1 MRTGRQPGEDM
12 FVAETLK
19 FGGAAFRHEVYKLVC
34 NMWEKAATSEDGSEA
49 DGWPESW
56 KLGLVVPLWKK
67 KGSPRDKN
75 TWRGITLLS
84 VGSKLLARAVATIIS
99 TWSEDFLGEEQY
111 GFRSGR
117 GTDDAL
123 QVSRRLIEEA
133 STLSHGE
140 PVMMAFFDIEK
151 AYPRVCR
158 PALWRLM
165 QARGCPEGMLKVC
178 KALHDHSAYKVRA
191 YRGLSSAWTPQR
203 GLRQECPS
211 SPPLF

>member
-1 MRTGRQPGEDM
+1 
-12 FVAETLK
+12 
-19 FGGAAFRHEVYKLVC
+19 
-34 NMWEKAATSEDGSEA
+34 MWEKAATSEDGSEA

-67 KGSPRDKN
+67 KGSRRDKN

-84 VGSKLLARAVATIIS
+84 VGSKLLARAVATRIS

-117 GTDDAL
+117 STDDAL

-140 PVMMAFFDIEK
+140 PVMMAFLTSKRRTPVFADRPFGGLCRRGG
-151 AYPRVCR
+151 APRAC
-158 PALWRLM
+158 
-165 QARGCPEGMLKVC
+165 
-178 KALHDHSAYKVRA
+178 
-191 YRGLSSAWTPQR
+191 
-203 GLRQECPS
+203 
-211 SPPLF
+211 